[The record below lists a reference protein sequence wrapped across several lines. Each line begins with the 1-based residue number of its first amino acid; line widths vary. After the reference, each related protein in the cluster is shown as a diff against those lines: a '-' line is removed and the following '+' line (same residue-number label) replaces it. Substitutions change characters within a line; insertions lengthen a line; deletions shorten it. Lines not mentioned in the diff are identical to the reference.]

1 MSNHDAVVHQSP
13 SVVGKQP
20 STDGGMKRSGSS
32 IFKNGM
38 LVSFRN
44 ISYKVRNAH
53 KRKEMITLL
62 DGVSGYLRGG
72 ELVALMG
79 PSGCG
84 ESTEFNFRVY
94 IPIYSNERPSS
105 ASEESF
111 QSTDARSLAR
121 SLGFVVNNH
130 LCYRKDNID
139 GHPCG

>member
-1 MSNHDAVVHQSP
+1 MSKSDSPIVDSGHPSP
-13 SVVGKQP
+13 SMVKQT

-84 ESTEFNFRVY
+84 E
-94 IPIYSNERPSS
+94 
-105 ASEESF
+105 
-111 QSTDARSLAR
+111 
-121 SLGFVVNNH
+121 
-130 LCYRKDNID
+130 
-139 GHPCG
+139 

>member
-1 MSNHDAVVHQSP
+1 MSNHDPAAVVHQSP
-13 SVVGKQP
+13 SAVGKQH
-20 STDGGMKRSGSS
+20 STPEGGMKRSGSS

-53 KRKEMITLL
+53 KRKEMITLV

-84 ESTEFNFRVY
+84 ESTL
-94 IPIYSNERPSS
+94 
-105 ASEESF
+105 
-111 QSTDARSLAR
+111 SL
-121 SLGFVVNNH
+121 
-130 LCYRKDNID
+130 LCYSVYFVRCAPPGKQKGQVCIVSIN
-139 GHPCG
+139 